1 MIAAIAIFGS
11 KAIDKK
17 MIIAKRNTTN
27 AVKAF
32 LVISLPHE
40 GPTNRVS
47 ISFLGTV
54 KVEDR
59 TSATRADSTLVRTP
73 V

>member
-1 MIAAIAIFGS
+1 MIA
-11 KAIDKK
+11 
-17 MIIAKRNTTN
+17 MRNTTN

-32 LVISLPHE
+32 LVISLPHD

-47 ISFLGTV
+47 ISFLGTENDDD
-54 KVEDR
+54 K
-59 TSATRADSTLVRTP
+59 TSATRVDSTLVNTP